1 MVDGRLYTRV
11 RAATVPHATT
21 PPPQIKKN
29 LPSRGRKSSSKV
41 PWWGIWGYVSSQGGK
56 HTHTHKTYAT
66 SHPETG
72 CCLAITSGTDALLP
86 KQSKQSN
93 DWTNSCSKGHNRW
106 VAMYHANDTNKN
118 MGKTCEEKNTR
129 SSDPGSF
136 TLRNQ
141 RMYSL
146 RWREYKQH
154 GRSIS

>member
-1 MVDGRLYTRV
+1 M
-11 RAATVPHATT
+11 P
-21 PPPQIKKN
+21 PPPQKKN
-29 LPSRGRKSSSKV
+29 NKKLTLQGTNISYLGKRKIIFKGALV
-41 PWWGIWGYVSSQGGK
+41 GIWGYLSSQGGK
-56 HTHTHKTYAT
+56 HTHKTYAT
-66 SHPETG
+66 SPPETG

-93 DWTNSCSKGHNRW
+93 DWTNSCWKGHNHW

-146 RWREYKQH
+146 RWRECKQL
-154 GRSIS
+154 GWSIS